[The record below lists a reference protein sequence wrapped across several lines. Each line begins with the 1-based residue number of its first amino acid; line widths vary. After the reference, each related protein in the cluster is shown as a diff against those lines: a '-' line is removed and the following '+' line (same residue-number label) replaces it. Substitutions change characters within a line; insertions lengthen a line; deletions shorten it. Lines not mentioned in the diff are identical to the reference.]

1 MDINKYINTLGKQ
14 AYAASRLMASISS
27 EMKDKALNAIA
38 KEIIKNKDRLIEIN
52 NKDTVT
58 VAINCHSLC

>member
-38 KEIIKNKDRLIEIN
+38 KEIIKNKDRLIEFN
-52 NKDTVT
+52 NKVLQT
-58 VAINCHSLC
+58 AKKSC